1 MESVHEETYRGLKI
15 EIIPDDGHGCH
26 PRQDCDNFTTMVCF
40 HRRYDLGDKHE
51 YTPESL
57 REYFRDE
64 KELVAIPLYLYDHS
78 GISISCRSFIGRAQ
92 HAEWDS
98 GQVGFI
104 YMTKKSV
111 LENWPNCKQWRV
123 KAQKV
128 MEQDVKVY
136 DDYLRGNVYGYR
148 ILNAGGE
155 ELDSCW
161 GYIGD
166 HDGYILKEA
175 KSIVDYMTNKGST
188 DEHGQQLMGFAQV

>member
-1 MESVHEETYRGLKI
+1 MEHVHEEIYRGLKI

-26 PRQDCDNFTTMVCF
+26 PRQDCDNLTTMVCF

-57 REYFRDE
+57 QEYFREE

-104 YMTKKSV
+104 YMTKKAV

-136 DDYLRGNVYGYR
+136 DDFLRGNVYGYR
-148 ILNAGGE
+148 ILNAAGE

-175 KSIVDYMTNKGST
+175 KSIVDNITNKGST
-188 DEHGQQLMGFAQV
+188 DEHGQQLMGFARL